1 VIGVRPGDYTPL
13 PPTWSCCTGE
23 FGSLLRT
30 VARILSRAT
39 LPPLMRTL
47 TLALAL
53 SLVPACSEDPAPSF
67 PYVPPPDARP
77 DVPHDTST
85 LDAPDPAD
93 ATIPQPGDL
102 PSHLHLWAPNATSVD
117 CVATFGGTPEQAY
130 PMSPG
135 EQGAWTLALPEA
147 QQGDPYRFR
156 ISTPEGTLDRIDPRA
171 LASSESGQDSLLWS
185 PRYAWPASE
194 SSFRRP
200 DPRDTVVYEMHAG
213 TFYDTPGGQPGSL
226 TAAAARLDHLASL
239 GVNVVEL
246 MPIHDF
252 PGEYSWGYNPRLL
265 YAVDSVYGGPD
276 ALQSFVQEAHARGIA
291 VILDVV
297 YNHLTSQNPLC
308 AFDGGD
314 LDGCGGIYFYEDE
327 YPDTPWG
334 PRFDYDHPEVR
345 AYLQDNARLWVDT
358 FHVDGFRWDST
369 GNIRA
374 TNHGQGDPIPSGEQF
389 LRETHD
395 TLREAYPGLL
405 SIAED
410 LSGNALLT
418 RPVTE
423 GGYGFDAQ
431 WDAGFHASVVEQL
444 ALAGP
449 GKPSVQTLR
458 EALEG
463 GGDRPYERVIYTESH
478 DSTGKLNDHVRLPD
492 ELEPLDPEG
501 ERSRRLSAVAVAL
514 TLTAPGIPMLL
525 QGQELLSTGTF
536 HDDAPVDWTR
546 VDSQVGFLRFVR
558 DLVGLRRNL
567 GGSSGGLKG
576 EETTVHH
583 INEVDSV
590 VAFLRFDTSPSSDAV
605 LVVVSL
611 SSASF
616 PTYRVGVPSAGTWTV
631 LLDSSREQ
639 YGLGH
644 PFEGPVAYVTEP
656 APLDGLDANV
666 LVSLPPFGVLVMA
679 KE

>member
-1 VIGVRPGDYTPL
+1 
-13 PPTWSCCTGE
+13 
-23 FGSLLRT
+23 
-30 VARILSRAT
+30 
-39 LPPLMRTL
+39 MRTL
-47 TLALAL
+47 SLALAL

-67 PYVPPPDARP
+67 PYVPPPDAQP
-77 DVPHDTST
+77 DVPNDTSI
-85 LDAPDPAD
+85 LDAPDAAD
-93 ATIPQPGDL
+93 ATSPQPGDL
-102 PSHLHLWAPNATSVD
+102 PSHLHVWAPNASSVD
-117 CVATFGGTPEQAY
+117 CVASFGGKPEQAY

-135 EQGAWTLALPEA
+135 AQGSWTLPLPDA

-156 ISTPEGTLDRIDPRA
+156 ISTPEGTLDRLDPRA
-171 LASSESGQDSLLWS
+171 LANSTSGENSLLWS
-185 PRYAWPASE
+185 ARYDWPSSE
-194 SSFRRP
+194 SNFRRP
-200 DPRDTVVYEMHAG
+200 DPRDAVIYEMHAG
-213 TFYDTPGGQPGSL
+213 TFHDTPGGKPGSL
-226 TAAAARLDHLASL
+226 FDAADRLDHLAAL
-239 GVNVVEL
+239 GVNVIEL
-246 MPIHDF
+246 LPIHDF

-297 YNHLTSQNPLC
+297 FNHLTSQNPLC

-334 PRFDYDHPEVR
+334 PRFDYDRPEVR
-345 AYLQDNARLWVDT
+345 AYLHDNARLWLDT

-389 LRETHD
+389 LREAHD

-418 RPVTE
+418 QPVAQ

-431 WDAGFHASVVEQL
+431 WDAGFHARVVEQL
-444 ALAGP
+444 KLAGQ
-449 GKPSVQTLR
+449 GTPSLQAVR
-458 EALEG
+458 EALEDG
-463 GGDRPYERVIYTESH
+463 GEHPYERVIYTESH

-501 ERSRRLSAVAVAL
+501 ERSRRLSALAVAL

-536 HDDAPVDWTR
+536 HDDAPLDWTR
-546 VDSQVGFLRFVR
+546 VDSQTGFLRLVQ

-567 GGSSGGLKG
+567 GGTSGGLKG
-576 EETTVHH
+576 EGTTVHH
-583 INEVDSV
+583 TNDVDHV
-590 VAFLRFDTSPSSDAV
+590 VAFLRFDTSPSSDPV

-611 SSASF
+611 SPASF
-616 PTYRVGVPSAGTWTV
+616 PTYRVGAPVAGTWRV
-631 LLDSSREQ
+631 LLDSSRAQ
-639 YGLGH
+639 YGLG
-644 PFEGPVAYVTEP
+644 PASEGPAAYVAES

-666 LVSLPPFGVLVMA
+666 LVTLPPFGVLVLA

>member
-1 VIGVRPGDYTPL
+1 
-13 PPTWSCCTGE
+13 
-23 FGSLLRT
+23 
-30 VARILSRAT
+30 
-39 LPPLMRTL
+39 
-47 TLALAL
+47 
-53 SLVPACSEDPAPSF
+53 
-67 PYVPPPDARP
+67 
-77 DVPHDTST
+77 
-85 LDAPDPAD
+85 
-93 ATIPQPGDL
+93 
-102 PSHLHLWAPNATSVD
+102 
-117 CVATFGGTPEQAY
+117 
-130 PMSPG
+130 MSPG
-135 EQGAWTLALPEA
+135 EQGSWTLPLPDAE
-147 QQGDPYRFR
+147 QGDPYRFR
-156 ISTPEGTLDRIDPRA
+156 ISTPEGTLDRLDPRA
-171 LASSESGQDSLLWS
+171 LASGESGQDSLLWS

-194 SSFRRP
+194 ASFRRP
-200 DPRDTVVYEMHAG
+200 DPRDTVIYEMHAG
-213 TFYDTPGGQPGSL
+213 TFHDTAGGQPGSL

-239 GVNVVEL
+239 GVNVIEL

-297 YNHLTSQNPLC
+297 YNHLSSPNPLC
-308 AFDGGD
+308 AFDGGE

-334 PRFDYDHPEVR
+334 PRFDYDYPEVR

-374 TNHGQGDPIPSGEQF
+374 TNHGQGDPIPSGELF

-395 TLREAYPGLL
+395 ALREAYPGLL

-418 RPVTE
+418 RPVAE

-449 GKPSVQTLR
+449 GKPSVQALR
-458 EALEG
+458 EALED

-478 DSTGKLNDHVRLPD
+478 DSTGELNDHVRLPD

-501 ERSRRLSAVAVAL
+501 ERARRLSAVAVAL

-536 HDDAPVDWTR
+536 HDDAPLDWTR

-576 EETTVHH
+576 EGTTVHH
-583 INEVDSV
+583 TNEVDSV

-611 SSASF
+611 SPASF

-644 PFEGPVAYVTEP
+644 PAEGPVAYVAES

-666 LVSLPPFGVLVMA
+666 LVTLPPFGVLVLA